1 MKIECPTCRNVNR
14 LSGNLMVTRS
24 EGLEINCPKCKALIK
39 LYVLAKSGKD
49 STQQTAYDPFGDQI
63 EPVSSDAG
71 KQSGDPALK
80 SKILRSLVNL
90 PPMPHI
96 ILKAKEI
103 MEDPH
108 SSLRDLAGVIETDQ
122 AIVARVLTLANSA
135 YYGVSGM
142 VSSIQHAS
150 VLLGQKTLGELI
162 TISASSRLLSKRLK
176 GYKVEPESLWKHSLA
191 VAFGSKIIVQKLVPE
206 LSDDAFIAGLLHD
219 AGKIILDPYVH
230 ERHEE
235 FEKFLKDG
243 NKSFL
248 KAEQKILGFDH
259 AEIMSRATRFW
270 RFSETQSIA
279 IRFHHYPSV
288 SESNQ
293 LAHIVHLADYLAIT
307 ADMGAGGEASKPELE
322 PGVMKFLGISADSLD
337 VVLDEVVDSIAK
349 LEKEYEE
356 KSTRAGANP

>member
-1 MKIECPTCRNVNR
+1 MMKIECPTCRNVNR

-24 EGLEINCPKCKALIK
+24 EGLEVNCQKCKALIK
-39 LYVLAKSGKD
+39 LYVLTKSGKD
-49 STQQTAYDPFGDQI
+49 STQQTADDPFGDPI
-63 EPVSSDAG
+63 EPNSIDAN
-71 KQSGDPALK
+71 KNSGDPALK
-80 SKILRSLVNL
+80 TKILRSLVNL

-103 MEDPH
+103 MEDPD

-176 GYKVEPESLWKHSLA
+176 GYKVEPELLWKHSLA
-191 VAFGSKIIVQKLVPE
+191 VAFGSKIIAQQLVPE
-206 LSDDAFIAGLLHD
+206 LADDAFIAGLLHD

-230 ERHEE
+230 ERHKD
-235 FEKFLKDG
+235 FETFLKES

-248 KAEQKILGFDH
+248 KAEQEILGFDH

-270 RFSETQSIA
+270 RFSENQSIA

-288 SESNQ
+288 SENSR
-293 LAHIVHLADYLAIT
+293 LAHIVHLANHLANT
-307 ADMGAGGEASKPELE
+307 ADIEAGGVASEPELE
-322 PGVMKFLGISADSLD
+322 PGAMKYLGISAETLD
-337 VVLDEVVDSIAK
+337 VILNEVVDSVAR
-349 LEKEYEE
+349 LEEEYRG
-356 KSTRAGANP
+356 KSS

>member
-1 MKIECPTCRNVNR
+1 MQIECPTCRNVNR

-24 EGLEINCPKCKALIK
+24 EGLEVNCPKCKALIK
-39 LYVLAKSGKD
+39 LYVLAKSDKD
-49 STQQTAYDPFGDQI
+49 SSQQTAYDPFGDQI
-63 EPVSSDAG
+63 EPVPFAAN
-71 KQSGDPALK
+71 KHSGDPALK
-80 SKILRSLVNL
+80 TKILRNLVNL

-103 MEDPH
+103 MEDPN
-108 SSLRDLAGVIETDQ
+108 SSLKDLAGVIETDQ

-191 VAFGSKIIVQKLVPE
+191 VAFGSKIIVQQLVPE
-206 LSDDAFIAGLLHD
+206 LADDAFIAGLLHD

-230 ERHEE
+230 ERHEA

-243 NKSFL
+243 DKSFL
-248 KAEQKILGFDH
+248 NAEHEILGFDH

-288 SESNQ
+288 SENNQ
-293 LAHIVHLADYLAIT
+293 LAHIVHLANYLAHT
-307 ADMGAGGEASKPELE
+307 AGMGADGNTSEPELE
-322 PGVMKFLGISADSLD
+322 PGVLKFLGISAESLD
-337 VVLDEVVDSIAK
+337 VVLDEVVDSITK
-349 LEKEYEE
+349 LEKEYQE
-356 KSTRAGANP
+356 KSP

>member
-1 MKIECPTCRNVNR
+1 MKLECPTCRNVNR

-39 LYVLAKSGKD
+39 LYVLAKSAKD

-63 EPVSSDAG
+63 EPASSDASKHAG
-71 KQSGDPALK
+71 SSALK
-80 SKILRSLVNL
+80 TKILRNLVNL

-103 MEDPH
+103 MEDPN
-108 SSLRDLAGVIETDQ
+108 SSLKDLAGVIETDQ

-176 GYKVEPESLWKHSLA
+176 GYEVEPESLWKHSLA
-191 VAFGSKIIVQKLVPE
+191 VAFGSKIIVQQLAPD
-206 LSDDAFIAGLLHD
+206 LADDAFIAGLLHD
-219 AGKIILDPYVH
+219 AGKIILDPYVS
-230 ERHEE
+230 ERNDD
-235 FEKFLKDG
+235 FEKCLSDG
-243 NKSFL
+243 GKSFL
-248 KAEQKILGFDH
+248 KAEQEILGFDH

-270 RFSETQSIA
+270 RFPEIQSSA
-279 IRFHHYPSV
+279 IRFHHYPSG
-288 SESNQ
+288 SENHQ
-293 LAHIVHLADYLAIT
+293 LAHVVHLANYLANT
-307 ADMGAGGEASKPELE
+307 SDMSAGGDAAEPELE
-322 PGVMKFLGISADSLD
+322 PGVMKFLGLSPEELND
-337 VVLDEVVDSIAK
+337 VLNEMIDSIAK
-349 LEKEYEE
+349 LEEEYQGQ
-356 KSTRAGANP
+356 SP

>member
-24 EGLEINCPKCKALIK
+24 EGLEVNCPKCKALIK

-63 EPVSSDAG
+63 EPASIDASKHAGSS
-71 KQSGDPALK
+71 ALK
-80 SKILRSLVNL
+80 TKILRNLVNL

-103 MEDPH
+103 MGDPN
-108 SSLRDLAGVIETDQ
+108 SSLKDLAGVIETDQ

-191 VAFGSKIIVQKLVPE
+191 VAFGSKIIVQQLAPD
-206 LSDDAFIAGLLHD
+206 LADDAFIAGLLHD
-219 AGKIILDPYVH
+219 AGKIILDPYVV
-230 ERHEE
+230 ERNDD
-235 FEKFLKDG
+235 FEKCLSDG
-243 NKSFL
+243 DKSFL
-248 KAEQKILGFDH
+248 KAEQEILGFDH

-270 RFSETQSIA
+270 RFSETQSSA

-288 SESNQ
+288 SENNQ
-293 LAHIVHLADYLAIT
+293 LAHVVHLANYLANT
-307 ADMGAGGEASKPELE
+307 SDMSAGGDAAEPELE
-322 PGVMKFLGISADSLD
+322 PGVMKFLGLSQEELND
-337 VVLDEVVDSIAK
+337 VLNEMIDSIAK
-349 LEKEYEE
+349 LEEEYQ
-356 KSTRAGANP
+356 G

>member
-1 MKIECPTCRNVNR
+1 MKIECPTCRHVNR
-14 LSGNLMVTRS
+14 VSGNLMVTRS
-24 EGLEINCPKCKALIK
+24 KGLEVNCPKCKALIK

-49 STQQTAYDPFGDQI
+49 GARQTAYDPFGDQN
-63 EPVSSDAG
+63 EPLPYDAG
-71 KQSGDPALK
+71 KHSGNPALK
-80 SKILRSLVNL
+80 TKILRNLVNL

-103 MEDPH
+103 MQDRH

-162 TISASSRLLSKRLK
+162 TISASSQLLSKRLK

-191 VAFGSKIIVQKLVPE
+191 VAFGSKIIVQQLVPE
-206 LSDDAFIAGLLHD
+206 LADDAFVAGLLHD
-219 AGKIILDPYVH
+219 AGKIILDPYVQ
-230 ERHEE
+230 ERQAD
-235 FEKFLKDG
+235 FEKFLKGG

-248 KAEQKILGFDH
+248 EAEHEILGFDH

-270 RFSETQSIA
+270 RFSEAQSIA

-288 SESNQ
+288 SENNQ
-293 LAHIVHLADYLAIT
+293 LAHIVHLANYLANT
-307 ADMGAGGEASKPELE
+307 ADLGSGGDGSRPRLEA
-322 PGVMKFLGISADSLD
+322 GVMKFLGISADSLD
-337 VVLDEVVDSIAK
+337 MVLDEVVGSISK
-349 LEKEYEE
+349 LEEEYQV
-356 KSTRAGANP
+356 KPR

>member
-24 EGLEINCPKCKALIK
+24 EGLEITCPKCKALIK

-49 STQQTAYDPFGDQI
+49 STQQTPYDPFGDQM
-63 EPVSSDAG
+63 EPVSIGAG
-71 KQSGDPALK
+71 KQSDGPALK

-176 GYKVEPESLWKHSLA
+176 GYKVKPESLWKHSLA
-191 VAFGSKIIVQKLVPE
+191 VAFGSRIIVQKLVPE
-206 LSDDAFIAGLLHD
+206 LADDAFIAGLLHD
-219 AGKIILDPYVH
+219 AGKIILDRYVY

-248 KAEQKILGFDH
+248 KAEQEILGFDH
-259 AEIMSRATRFW
+259 AEIMSRAARFW

-288 SESNQ
+288 SENNQ
-293 LAHIVHLADYLAIT
+293 LAHIVHLADYLANT
-307 ADMGAGGEASKPELE
+307 ADMGAGGEASKSELD
-322 PGVMKFLGISADSLD
+322 PGAMKFLGISADSLD
-337 VVLDEVVDSIAK
+337 AVLGEVVDSIAK

-356 KSTRAGANP
+356 KSPRAGANP